1 MKFLALI
8 TAFLISMSQPS
19 AAQKLGLF
27 MKELELKSK
36 QAEANIMKYCKLP
49 ADLNLLIRRT
59 DTAELTKLA
68 NRWIYDCKRILKEKG
83 FNNKTTDYYLNM
95 ARSLTPTIR
104 TLTQKDL
111 KKYGEALEILNKRSN
126 QP

>member
-1 MKFLALI
+1 
-8 TAFLISMSQPS
+8 
-19 AAQKLGLF
+19 
-27 MKELELKSK
+27 
-36 QAEANIMKYCKLP
+36 
-49 ADLNLLIRRT
+49 
-59 DTAELTKLA
+59 TKLA